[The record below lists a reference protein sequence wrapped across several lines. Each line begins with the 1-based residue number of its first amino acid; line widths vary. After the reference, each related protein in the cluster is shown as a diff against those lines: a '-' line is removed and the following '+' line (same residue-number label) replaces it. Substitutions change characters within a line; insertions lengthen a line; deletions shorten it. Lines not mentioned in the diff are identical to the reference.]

1 MSLPEDSEA
10 AFLARYDRRAH
21 AAPLA
26 TVDLAIFT
34 LAEGGLQ
41 ILLVRRGEHPCRG
54 RWALPGGFVDLARD
68 ASLEATA
75 HRKLLAKTGVA
86 TPWLEQVGTVGGPDR
101 DPRGWSITVLYM
113 ALIAHT
119 PLPTPLA
126 ADGEARW
133 WRWEDA
139 LALDLAFDHKALALQ
154 ARARLRNKTAYT
166 ALPVFVLPQPFTLG
180 ALQRAFE
187 TLLEAPLEKKSFRRR
202 MDESGLLE
210 VVGEGPPEGGRGR
223 PAVLCRPRPGARD
236 HVFARVLGS
245 AGGDDAV

>member
-1 MSLPEDSEA
+1 MSHSNDSEA
-10 AFLARYDRRAH
+10 AFLARYDSRAH

-54 RWALPGGFVDLARD
+54 RWALPGGFVDLAQD
-68 ASLEATA
+68 VSLEATA

-86 TPWLEQVGTVGGPDR
+86 TPWLEQVCSVGGPER

-113 ALIAHT
+113 ALIAHA
-119 PLPTPLA
+119 PTPTQVA

-133 WRWEDA
+133 WRWDDA
-139 LALDLAFDHKALALQ
+139 LALDLAFDHKALAMQ

-236 HVFARVLGS
+236 HVFARVLGL
-245 AGGDDAV
+245 GGGE